1 MTCYQKFLSNERESI
16 PVGRSFNDDSN
27 NAFNKLCLWLES
39 EAGTKLSPLTNY
51 KKKWKGFPN
60 QMKHTQPSG

>member
-39 EAGTKLSPLTNY
+39 EAGTDLLTFDKIQEKMGRFSKSNEAS
-51 KKKWKGFPN
+51 
-60 QMKHTQPSG
+60 QPSS

>member
-39 EAGTKLSPLTNY
+39 EAGTKLSPLTNC

-60 QMKHTQPSG
+60 QMKHTQPRG